1 MNAHKTLSMF
11 LFTFVLILL
20 STNIT
25 SAQEICNNG
34 IDDDGDGYVDCFD
47 SECSGDPS
55 CTGYAGNPVPPCTYV
70 PPPTSVFN
78 LTLKYTTQAGV
89 NMDNRQVPVIGDI
102 DNDGVPEI
110 LGKDDDNQNEIYVFD
125 GATGA
130 LELTIPSPA
139 TETFNDAMAI
149 GDVDGDG
156 LGEIFVVSASVQT
169 APYNDGT
176 WERRLICYE
185 NDGTLKWRTTAQ
197 IGDFANADRMSPMLA
212 DFNQDGVPEVYVGNE
227 IYNSVTGA
235 LLADA
240 GNTENYGDH
249 IAGQGEA
256 FPIAVDMLP
265 NGFCADCAGLEL
277 VLGDR
282 IYSVNIATN
291 TITLQVN
298 FNAPANADL
307 ERDGYTSIADM
318 DNDGDLD
325 VVVNSRAVNTP
336 STFAI
341 TGGRSCVYIWDGQTP
356 TLIGGPY
363 QIDQCTNGVPVG
375 GVGSETSVGG
385 HPNLADFNGD
395 NTVEIGLAG
404 RDFYIVIEYDAALSA
419 SPFLATSELWSKVTI
434 DNSQRTG
441 STVFDFQGDGANEVV
456 YRDEDSLFVYDG
468 TTGATLDVR
477 ACNASTRTDFPI
489 IADVNGDGQTNL
501 IVACG
506 NTIEVFEATT
516 QPWVKCRQVW
526 NQHSYFVVNVNDDL
540 TIPIVQQDHS
550 VGFPQG
556 APVNYPLNGF
566 LQQISYLTD
575 SGEPTFS
582 AADPSFTAA
591 APDFT
596 NCGTVANTIDVTLD
610 IINNGSEDLPMGTPI
625 MFYIGDPY
633 STAADS
639 VTITYTNAVVSVP
652 AGTHT
657 QTFTIPNP
665 CQAGDLYIVINDNG
679 GVAPPYTQPGTTIGE
694 CDYSNNAISVP
705 VNCGL
710 LDPSFSYP
718 MTTLCASQAS
728 SNNPAITGDTGGT
741 FSFATPPGD
750 GATIDPSTGVISGA
764 TDNMTYDV
772 VYAVGFC
779 PNTDTVTLT
788 TINPSVDTDG
798 DGVLDCAEISDGT
811 DPLDD
816 CSYLTASISVAV
828 TSTNDCDGDGVTNA
842 QEATDGTDG
851 QDPCSFVLANATVA
865 PSAAWNAADCDG
877 DGVTNGQE
885 VTDGTDPLD
894 PCSLVPGNQT
904 LPPDP
909 AAYDAADCDGD
920 GVTNGQEVID
930 GTDPLDDCSYLT
942 ASISLTVTSISDCD
956 EDGVTNAQEATDGTD
971 GQDPCS
977 FVLAN
982 STVAPSAAWNAADC
996 DGDGVTNGQEV
1007 NDGTDPL
1014 DDCSYLTASI
1024 SVAVTSTNDCD
1035 GDGVT
1040 NAQEATDGT
1049 DGQDPCSFVLANA
1062 TVAPSA
1068 VWNAADCDGDG
1079 VTNSQEVTD
1088 GTDPLDPCN
1097 YIEVSV
1103 TLPYGQIW
1111 LDADCDGDG
1120 LTNEEEVTAGTDP
1133 FNPDTDGD
1141 GVTDGE
1147 EVTGIDDPLTPY
1159 TPNGTSDPN
1168 DPCDPISCGL
1178 VVPEAITPDGDNI
1191 NDVMVIEGLSSFPNN
1206 TLQIFNRWGNVVY
1219 AAAPYANDWDGTS
1232 NSNFNIV
1239 GNQLPTGTYYYVLD
1253 SGDET
1258 VEILKGYIFI
1268 QR

>member
-516 QPWVKCRQVW
+516 QPWGKCRQVW

-885 VTDGTDPLD
+885 V
-894 PCSLVPGNQT
+894 
-904 LPPDP
+904 
-909 AAYDAADCDGD
+909 
-920 GVTNGQEVID
+920 
-930 GTDPLDDCSYLT
+930 
-942 ASISLTVTSISDCD
+942 
-956 EDGVTNAQEATDGTD
+956 
-971 GQDPCS
+971 
-977 FVLAN
+977 
-982 STVAPSAAWNAADC
+982 
-996 DGDGVTNGQEV
+996 